1 LADELANPLEVAH
14 VSSTEGQTVAAEQV
28 VWLIGPDDLNVPLT
42 AHLRYSS
49 ADPYAVRMSFDSGL
63 PKPVEWAFDRDLLAA
78 ALHGPEGV
86 GDVRAW
92 PSPGRTAVDKIM
104 NIVLGN
110 LDGYARFE
118 TSAAEIELFLA
129 RTFELVPAGQESD
142 GFDIDAELAELL
154 SQA

>member
-1 LADELANPLEVAH
+1 MNSPMPLEVAH
-14 VSSTEGQTVAAEQV
+14 VSSSTEGQTVSAEQV
-28 VWLIGPDDLNVPLT
+28 VWLVGPDDLNVPLT
-42 AHLRYSS
+42 AHLRYDR
-49 ADPYAVRMSFDSGL
+49 ADPYAVRMSFDAGL
-63 PKPVEWAFDRDLLAA
+63 PKPVEWAFGRDLLAA
-78 ALHGPEGV
+78 ALHGPEGI

-92 PSPGRTAVDKIM
+92 PAAGRRPGETIM

-129 RTFELVPAGQESD
+129 RTYELVAAGQESD
-142 GFDIDAELAELL
+142 GFDLDAELAELL